1 MAIETDADGYSADGF
16 QISPTSTCALC
27 NGDDAGWEIEGL
39 VMHLPCWW
47 QSTAASR
54 AIAAGTA
61 GAPAEITPAREAP
74 SSVAPSPKPPEVR
87 THEVKTPSKK
97 NAAAL
102 AAPHAV
108 FIVPELRT

>member
-1 MAIETDADGYSADGF
+1 MAIETDAEGFSADGF

-27 NGDDAGWEIEGL
+27 HGDEAGWEIDGL

-61 GAPAEITPAREAP
+61 ENQEEIEPATE
-74 SSVAPSPKPPEVR
+74 PSPLV
-87 THEVKTPSKK
+87 
-97 NAAAL
+97 AL
-102 AAPHAV
+102 APKG
-108 FIVPELRT
+108 LRLARR

>member
-39 VMHLPCWW
+39 VMHLQRWW

-54 AIAAGTA
+54 PIAAGTA
-61 GAPAEITPAREAP
+61 GAPAELAPAREAP
-74 SSVAPSPKPPEVR
+74 SSVAVAHKAPAVR
-87 THEVKTPSKK
+87 TKVLKEPSKQ
-97 NAAAL
+97 NESA
-102 AAPHAV
+102 
-108 FIVPELRT
+108 FSGPEQIPT